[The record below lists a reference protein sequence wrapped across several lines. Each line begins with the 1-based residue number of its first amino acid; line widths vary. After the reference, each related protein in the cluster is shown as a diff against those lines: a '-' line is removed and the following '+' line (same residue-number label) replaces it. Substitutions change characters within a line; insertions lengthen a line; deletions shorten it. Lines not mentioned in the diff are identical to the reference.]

1 MSRVRERSRHT
12 AWFQALALLFLSGCI
27 FSPEQKTIEPPKA
40 PTIKKP
46 EDVISSLSFAY
57 QYRNL
62 DLLQSLLA
70 NDPAR
75 HAEYLFLLSD
85 PTDQGETQWGY
96 VEEVRIH
103 RRMFK
108 PEDTLPGETPVPPEL
123 WLSSISIHLTQSA
136 PFQERT
142 DLYSANGGADGKPD
156 PAIWKISD
164 ARYGTDVFF
173 ETQGD
178 QSPDFQVTGE
188 ANFVVI
194 EDKTKQ
200 IGDPGKFLLY
210 NWEDIKPPAKPQGS
224 AQPS

>member
-1 MSRVRERSRHT
+1 MSRVRDLSRHT
-12 AWFQALALLFLSGCI
+12 AWFQALALLLLSGCI
-27 FSPEQKTIEPPKA
+27 FSPEQKTIEPPKPPA
-40 PTIKKP
+40 ITKP
-46 EDVISSLSFAY
+46 EDVIKNLSFAY
-57 QYRNL
+57 QFENYNL
-62 DLLQSLLA
+62 LASLLA
-70 NDPAR
+70 NDAAR
-75 HAEYLFLLSD
+75 HAAYLFLLSD
-85 PTDQGETQWGY
+85 PTEQGETQWGY

-123 WLSSISIHLTQSA
+123 WLSSVSINLNPLT

-142 DLYSANGGADGKPD
+142 DLYSTNGGADGKLD
-156 PAIWKISD
+156 PAVWIARD
-164 ARYGTDVFF
+164 ARYGTNVFF

-200 IGDPGKFLLY
+200 IGDPGKFLLLT
-210 NWEDIKPPAKPQGS
+210 WEDLKAAPKPQTGER
-224 AQPS
+224 PI

>member
-1 MSRVRERSRHT
+1 MSRVREHSRHT
-12 AWFQALALLFLSGCI
+12 AWLQALALLLLSGCI
-27 FSPEQKTIEPPKA
+27 FSPEQKTVEPPKA
-40 PTIKKP
+40 PTIKKS

-57 QYRNL
+57 RFENYNL
-62 DLLQSLLA
+62 FSSLLA

-75 HAEYLFLLSD
+75 NAEYLFLLSD
-85 PTDQGETQWGY
+85 PTEQGETQWGY

-123 WLSSISIHLTQSA
+123 WLSSVSINLTQLS

-142 DLYSANGGADGKPD
+142 DLYTTNGGKLD
-156 PAIWKISD
+156 PAVWIARDS
-164 ARYGTDVFF
+164 RYGTNVFF

-200 IGDPGKFLLY
+200 VGDPGKFLLY
-210 NWEDIKPPAKPQGS
+210 TWEDLKPPAKPQTGER
-224 AQPS
+224 PI